1 MDIALSA
8 QTNPGRLQSASLKV
22 NQLRVQS
29 KSIIV
34 AAEVCWV
41 RKVEKVED
49 GRRIGGCDK
58 VVIQTTPAPL
68 PPLRPPTYSPP
79 PPAPTAGSLLT
90 PQPLL

>member
-8 QTNPGRLQSASLKV
+8 QTNLGRLQSASLKV

-49 GRRIGGCDK
+49 GRRIRR
-58 VVIQTTPAPL
+58 V
-68 PPLRPPTYSPP
+68 
-79 PPAPTAGSLLT
+79 
-90 PQPLL
+90 